1 MRYASTVNA
10 VRHTVSNLKL
20 IYRLVPDLMMV
31 TMMMMMIYHKICLFK
46 KKGVL
51 SIFILRKRR
60 LVEVNFANG
69 KI

>member
-1 MRYASTVNA
+1 MQEGGLVRYASTVNA

-46 KKGVL
+46 KKGGAFDFYIEKKEI
-51 SIFILRKRR
+51 SR
-60 LVEVNFANG
+60 G
-69 KI
+69 